1 MARLDQELVARGLAR
16 SRTHAAKLIAAGRV
30 ARAGVLMGKASATVS
45 GEDPLSV
52 LDDGVPD
59 YVSRAGHKLAGA
71 LDAFPLVR
79 PAGLRCLDA
88 GASTG
93 GFTDVLLRRGAERV
107 VAVDVGHGQLVD
119 ALRRDPRVDVH
130 EGLNVRYLEHGQI
143 GGPVDLT
150 VADLSF
156 ISLTMVLAPLAAA
169 TRPGGSLLLMVKP
182 QFEVG
187 REKLEKAGVVTDPR
201 KHRMAVTR
209 VVTAALAENLRVA
222 GLARSPLPGQNGNV
236 EFFLWLQVD
245 GTGKPASAQS
255 GDAQAEARRLV
266 DEAFDRFDGAGTNA
280 ATDRPG
286 GDAGSEG
293 SDRRKLATDN

>member
-1 MARLDQELVARGLAR
+1 MARLDQELVTRGLAR

-30 ARAGVLMGKASATVS
+30 LRAGVALGKASATV
-45 GEDPLSV
+45 GAEDVLSV
-52 LDDGVPD
+52 IDDGAPD

-71 LDAFPLVR
+71 LDAFPAVR
-79 PAGLRCLDA
+79 PEGLRCLDA

-93 GFTDVLLRRGAERV
+93 GFTDVLLRRGAKQV

-119 ALRRDPRVDVH
+119 TLRADARVDVH
-130 EGLNVRYLEHGQI
+130 EGLNVRYLEPGRI
-143 GGPVDLT
+143 GGPADLT

-187 REKLEKAGVVTDPR
+187 REKLEKAGVVLDPQ
-201 KHRMAVTR
+201 KHRMAVAR
-209 VVTAALAENLRVA
+209 VVESALTENLRIA

-236 EFFLWLQVD
+236 EFFLWLHVPEPGAES
-245 GTGKPASAQS
+245 GTPA

-266 DEAFDRFDGAGTNA
+266 DEAFGGFDGAGPKPA
-280 ATDRPG
+280 ADRQTG
-286 GDAGSEG
+286 ETGAAEAAAGD
-293 SDRRKLATDN
+293 